1 MSHVAQEDPF
11 YAVAERYIETEPQLR
26 DYIDQVAARSD
37 FATCSVDTEADS
49 MHSYETKL
57 CLIQFSIPDELAII
71 DPLSIGPEGMR
82 LFPDFI
88 DRFDTL
94 WMHGADYDIAM
105 FDMTFDWVPERIL
118 DTQIAARLL
127 GVERFG
133 LGNLLDSEYG
143 VKVSKQSQK
152 ADWSRRPLKEK
163 MLAYAYNDVRY
174 LLDLGERYVTRLKEL
189 GRHDWFIESCDAAKD
204 AVLERDGKSD
214 DEVWRVS
221 GWGKLSRR
229 SLHYLRSLW
238 RWRDRVCQRRD
249 RPAFK
254 VISNQELLRMAV
266 SLDEK
271 DAANPPPYIRGG
283 DRRRLDA
290 AIEEARLVPEKEYPS
305 KRLLAKGPRL
315 EIDESLFNRLR
326 KFRNRAATDLGIE
339 GTVIATRS
347 VMERLCS
354 RNLSDEERYEGLLTW
369 QREILA
375 PCLSELEI

>member
-1 MSHVAQEDPF
+1 
-11 YAVAERYIETEPQLR
+11 
-26 DYIDQVAARSD
+26 
-37 FATCSVDTEADS
+37 
-49 MHSYETKL
+49 
-57 CLIQFSIPDELAII
+57 
-71 DPLSIGPEGMR
+71 
-82 LFPDFI
+82 
-88 DRFDTL
+88 
-94 WMHGADYDIAM
+94 
-105 FDMTFDWVPERIL
+105 
-118 DTQIAARLL
+118 
-127 GVERFG
+127 
-133 LGNLLDSEYG
+133 
-143 VKVSKQSQK
+143 
-152 ADWSRRPLKEK
+152 
-163 MLAYAYNDVRY
+163 
-174 LLDLGERYVTRLKEL
+174 
-189 GRHDWFIESCDAAKD
+189 
-204 AVLERDGKSD
+204 
-214 DEVWRVS
+214 
-221 GWGKLSRR
+221 
-229 SLHYLRSLW
+229 
-238 RWRDRVCQRRD
+238 
-249 RPAFK
+249 
-254 VISNQELLRMAV
+254 MAV